1 MAVAVVRLARHWR
14 KRITAGHRRATE
26 PWVMLTPWLLA
37 IVSSI
42 KAIAWYALLLKF
54 HQRLDLVLGFG
65 I

>member
-1 MAVAVVRLARHWR
+1 VAVAVVRLARHWR

-42 KAIAWYALLLKF
+42 KAIAWYALLLKL